1 MPLHAKFKIEHLCF
15 YVDIHKIF
23 YLRSNDTKKKV
34 FMNIK
39 IILLFSDVNLI
50 LNGPMWMEG
59 RKRRIGGGGV
69 GFPIFWSHIVSPT
82 GIFCASNDDDAWKP
96 HEFYELISPHAG
108 THHVQLL
115 VHNGP
120 PFEFMRMNPPPFAA
134 GCSKLSRLQSYHRD
148 HWLKRWIVFQ
158 TGD

>member
-1 MPLHAKFKIEHLCF
+1 MFSIGYSNWFIHDQISTYATSWLKMAESKPKFKNEHLCS

-23 YLRSNDTKKKV
+23 YSRSNDMKKKV

-59 RKRRIGGGGV
+59 RKRRISGGGV

-96 HEFYELISPHAG
+96 HEFYELISPHKSSC
-108 THHVQLL
+108 L
-115 VHNGP
+115 
-120 PFEFMRMNPPPFAA
+120 FF
-134 GCSKLSRLQSYHRD
+134 QS
-148 HWLKRWIVFQ
+148 W
-158 TGD
+158 